1 MGLKFGGRLAPLS
14 HGSID
19 FRVPPVPA
27 SMLEVFTLITLMPSK
42 TENVLTPV
50 GHLLSWSNNWLEQPD
65 FFQTFGLR
73 VHLIKLAVFPPSS
86 PVGTRA
92 LHLWDPTCR
101 EGAPSTSSA
110 PGTPYNCINIETLTF
125 FFLYFCLCCGAMS
138 QGGT

>member
-73 VHLIKLAVFPPSS
+73 VHLIKLAVFPASS

-92 LHLWDPTCR
+92 LHLWDPTPPA
-101 EGAPSTSSA
+101 GKGLQAQVQPQGLPTIA
-110 PGTPYNCINIETLTF
+110 LTLRP
-125 FFLYFCLCCGAMS
+125 
-138 QGGT
+138 